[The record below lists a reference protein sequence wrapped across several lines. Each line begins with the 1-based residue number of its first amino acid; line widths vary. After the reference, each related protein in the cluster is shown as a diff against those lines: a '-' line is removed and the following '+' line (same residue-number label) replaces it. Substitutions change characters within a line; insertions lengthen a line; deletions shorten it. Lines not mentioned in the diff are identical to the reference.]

1 MNSTGPSS
9 SIPLCLRIAFTP
21 ARPLLWSHGE
31 EVLALVQHLSGGDRV
46 RRVPGEH
53 LGQRALPRA
62 VRPHDRVHLAR
73 VHREIDAL
81 EDLPTFHRGM
91 EVSDFENHLSRFPFP
106 LSPHPTLPSRLM
118 PSSRCA
124 STANS
129 IGSSLKTSL
138 QKPFTII
145 ETASS
150 AERPRCFA

>member
-1 MNSTGPSS
+1 MP
-9 SIPLCLRIAFTP
+9 RIATGYWN
-21 ARPLLWSHGE
+21 ARNAPPRLRGHRE
-31 EVLALVQHLSGGDRV
+31 QVLPFVPHLTGGDRV
-46 RRVPGEH
+46 SRMEGEH
-53 LGQRALPRA
+53 LSERALPRA
-62 VRPHDRVHLAR
+62 VRPHDRMNLAGL
-73 VHREIDAL
+73 HRQVDAL
-81 EDLPTFHRGM
+81 EDLTALDRRMQVGNLQQHVP
-91 EVSDFENHLSRFPFP
+91 RFPFHV
-106 LSPHPTLPSRLM
+106 SRHPTLPSRLM